1 MHHWFLAQ
9 QALSIRG
16 RIIMKLIVP
25 VALAATFAFAGAAY
39 AQDMMNCDQETFDK
53 VMMEVDNSSDAA
65 MKEKGMMELDMAK
78 TAMEADKSDECAEH
92 LDMAAKAVMME

>member
-1 MHHWFLAQ
+1 MRRKIASCFA
-9 QALSIRG
+9 SIICG
-16 RIIMKLIVP
+16 ICMLG
-25 VALAATFAFAGAAY
+25 GAAY

-78 TAMEADKSDECAEH
+78 TAMKADKSDECAEH